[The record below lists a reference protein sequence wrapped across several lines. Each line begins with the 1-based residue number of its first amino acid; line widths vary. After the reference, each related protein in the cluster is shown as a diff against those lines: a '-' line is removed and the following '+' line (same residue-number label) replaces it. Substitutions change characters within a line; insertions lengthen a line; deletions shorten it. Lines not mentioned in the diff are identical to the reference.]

1 MSPEDARHQKP
12 TQLGLPLKA
21 RGEAPS
27 ERRSGEAST
36 LTTNGEVRSRSDRPI
51 EQVLA
56 RGNIKAASARVREN
70 RGSPGVGGERRFDG
84 VVRPDVTAPSPAA
97 TEEAEPPAALDLSRE
112 RRVKALTCTEPLHSL
127 QTNRGRRGWERF
139 DFYDLGLAAIDAVVD
154 KMGFD
159 TGINREELDA
169 ILVVEA
175 RRFAPDLLDDN
186 LHAVVTELIETL
198 IRPNIGEYSSA
209 LDEVRRRFD
218 FTLLSEHENAEG
230 GIYLRATNEAI
241 NVLVGGLNTDIES
254 AQVAAEA
261 TLEHLIRRRRLD
273 DAAKP
278 AREAKVRS
286 IQYSSF
292 VRQVIEETK
301 RDIRRAGWRDYV
313 PERLAEIRE
322 HLLDRMRTEEKLL
335 VAMQETRD
343 STGREDLRRQAAA
356 LVETVEDCFMR
367 HQELHAT
374 ALSAIRVYVEEQD
387 RQVFGRAAT
396 IGAID
401 LTIEALVPIL
411 TAPLGAVG
419 DLLAAFAE
427 RLLGFGPGPRSA
439 SIVPR
444 RQPRVGAFIQALLR
458 PPQTREELGPE
469 LDELEWEAPPE
480 DPIAFTA
487 ELWALADEMLE
498 NLNPPLRL
506 SALLAAAEKRHGFDA
521 ADLVRLRTL
530 IATAPDLDAVR
541 PGAPGVLAAAGDG
554 QTFQSASFVGDDL
567 VVGALTAD
575 EAGYAATIIAQGKAP

>member
-1 MSPEDARHQKP
+1 MP
-12 TQLGLPLKA
+12 TLRNDGA
-21 RGEAPS
+21 AGA
-27 ERRSGEAST
+27 
-36 LTTNGEVRSRSDRPI
+36 NGER
-51 EQVLA
+51 
-56 RGNIKAASARVREN
+56 SARAILEDGASQWR
-70 RGSPGVGGERRFDG
+70 DG
-84 VVRPDVTAPSPAA
+84 VAVPSSLQSR
-97 TEEAEPPAALDLSRE
+97 EAEPLPSLDPARE

-127 QTNRGRRGWERF
+127 QANRARRGWDRF

-159 TGINREELDA
+159 TGISREALDA
-169 ILVVEA
+169 ALVVEA
-175 RRFAPDLLDDN
+175 RRFAPDLYDDD
-186 LHAVVTELIETL
+186 LKPVVTDLIETL
-198 IRPNIGEYSSA
+198 IRPSIGEYTSTS
-209 LDEVRRRFD
+209 DEVRRRFD

-278 AREAKVRS
+278 AREAKIRS

-301 RDIRRAGWRDYV
+301 RDIRRAGWREDV
-313 PERLAEIRE
+313 PQRFAEIRE
-322 HLLDRMRTEEKLL
+322 HLQDRMQTEGRLL
-335 VAMQETRD
+335 AAMQDTRD

-356 LVETVEDCFMR
+356 LVETVDDCFMR

-401 LTIEALVPIL
+401 LTSEVL
-411 TAPLGAVG
+411 APVLGAPVGAVG

-427 RLLGFGPGPRSA
+427 RLLGFGPSPRNFSV
-439 SIVPR
+439 VPR
-444 RQPRVGAFIQALLR
+444 RQPRLGTFLLALLR
-458 PPQTREELGPE
+458 PPQTREDLGPE
-469 LDELEWEAPPE
+469 LDEPEWKVPPD
-480 DPIAFTA
+480 DPIAFTT
-487 ELWALADEMLE
+487 ELWGFADEILRD
-498 NLNPPLRL
+498 LDPPLRL
-506 SALLAAAEKRHGFDA
+506 SALLAAAEQRHGFDA

-530 IATAPDLDAVR
+530 VATAPDLDAVR
-541 PGAPGVLAAAGDG
+541 PRASAVLAAAGDG
-554 QTFQSASFVGDDL
+554 QTFRSESFAGDDL
-567 VVGALTAD
+567 LVGSLTAD
-575 EAGYAATIIAQGKAP
+575 EASYAAMILSTRGKTP

>member
-1 MSPEDARHQKP
+1 MATPRNGSWTELQ
-12 TQLGLPLKA
+12 
-21 RGEAPS
+21 GERTA
-27 ERRSGEAST
+27 
-36 LTTNGEVRSRSDRPI
+36 NG
-51 EQVLA
+51 
-56 RGNIKAASARVREN
+56 AASVDIA
-70 RGSPGVGGERRFDG
+70 GTSKPLASLD
-84 VVRPDVTAPSPAA
+84 PA
-97 TEEAEPPAALDLSRE
+97 RE

-139 DFYDLGLAAIDAVVD
+139 DFYDLGLATIDAVVD

-159 TGINREELDA
+159 TGISREALDV
-169 ILVVEA
+169 ILLAEA
-175 RRFAPDLLDDN
+175 RRFAPDLLDDD

-198 IRPNIGEYSSA
+198 IRPNIGEYTST

-278 AREAKVRS
+278 AREAKIRS

-301 RDIRRAGWRDYV
+301 RDIRRAGWREDV
-313 PERLAEIRE
+313 PQRLAAIRE
-322 HLLDRMRTEEKLL
+322 HLQDRMRTEERLL
-335 VAMQETRD
+335 AAMQETRD

-356 LVETVEDCFMR
+356 LVETVDDCFMR

-374 ALSAIRVYVEEQD
+374 TLSAVRVYVEEQD

-401 LTIEALVPIL
+401 LTNEALMPVL
-411 TAPLGAVG
+411 AAPVGAVG
-419 DLLAAFAE
+419 DMLAAFAG

-444 RQPRVGAFIQALLR
+444 RQPRFGTFILALLR
-458 PPQTREELGPE
+458 PPQAREQLGPE
-469 LDELEWEAPPE
+469 LDEPEWEVPPE
-480 DPIAFTA
+480 DPITFTS
-487 ELWALADEMLE
+487 ELWMLADEILG
-498 NLNPPLRL
+498 NLDPPSRL
-506 SALLAAAEKRHGFDA
+506 SALLAAAEQRYGFDA

-530 IATAPDLDAVR
+530 VATAPDLDAVR
-541 PGAPGVLAAAGDG
+541 PRVPAVLAAAGDG
-554 QTFQSASFVGDDL
+554 RTFQSTSFAGDDL
-567 VVGALTAD
+567 LVGALTAD
-575 EAGYAATIIAQGKAP
+575 EAGYAATILARGKAP

>member
-1 MSPEDARHQKP
+1 MP
-12 TQLGLPLKA
+12 TP
-21 RGEAPS
+21 R
-27 ERRSGEAST
+27 
-36 LTTNGEVRSRSDRPI
+36 NGSWTEL
-51 EQVLA
+51 Q
-56 RGNIKAASARVREN
+56 
-70 RGSPGVGGERRFDG
+70 GER
-84 VVRPDVTAPSPAA
+84 PANGA
-97 TEEAEPPAALDLSRE
+97 VPADIAGTPEPLASLDPARE

-159 TGINREELDA
+159 TGISREALDA
-169 ILVVEA
+169 ILLAEA
-175 RRFAPDLLDDN
+175 RRFATDLLDDD

-198 IRPNIGEYSSA
+198 IRPNIGEYTSA

-230 GIYLRATNEAI
+230 GIYLRAINEAI

-278 AREAKVRS
+278 AREAKIRS
-286 IQYSSF
+286 IQYSTF

-301 RDIRRAGWRDYV
+301 RDIRRAGWLEDV
-313 PERLAEIRE
+313 PQRLAAIRE
-322 HLLDRMRTEEKLL
+322 HLQDRMHTEERLL
-335 VAMQETRD
+335 AAMQETRD
-343 STGREDLRRQAAA
+343 STGREDLRRQAAT
-356 LVETVEDCFMR
+356 LVETVDDCFMR

-401 LTIEALVPIL
+401 LTNEAFVPVL
-411 TAPLGAVG
+411 ASPVGAVG
-419 DLLAAFAE
+419 DMLSAFAE

-444 RQPRVGAFIQALLR
+444 RQPRFGTFIQALLR
-458 PPQTREELGPE
+458 PPQAREQLGAE
-469 LDELEWEAPPE
+469 LDEPEWEAPPE

-487 ELWALADEMLE
+487 ELWTLTDEIFGDLD
-498 NLNPPLRL
+498 PPPRL
-506 SALLAAAEKRHGFDA
+506 SALLAAAEQRHGFDA

-530 IATAPDLDAVR
+530 VATAPDLDAVR
-541 PGAPGVLAAAGDG
+541 PRAPAVLAAAGDG
-554 QTFQSASFVGDDL
+554 RTFQSASFAGDDL
-567 VVGALTAD
+567 LVGALTAD
-575 EAGYAATIIAQGKAP
+575 EAGYAATILARGKAP